1 MQLVS
6 SFWYLNIYIDDLTHG
21 ISLSDAINEIH
32 RTRTARARDKGLGHY
47 QGGKSLIYKH
57 TFGKLSSLYDCRS
70 PSSFF
75 GNGADAA
82 NEPWFTSFCNCHD
95 PTTVDF
101 IYFTPTFIEA
111 SGYFT
116 VS

>member
-1 MQLVS
+1 M
-6 SFWYLNIYIDDLTHG
+6 
-21 ISLSDAINEIH
+21 SDAINEIH
-32 RTRTARARDKGLGHY
+32 HRKGTARTSNNGSTQY
-47 QGGKSLIYKH
+47 QGDKSLIYKH
-57 TFGKLSSLYDCRS
+57 AFGKLSSLYDSRPS
-70 PSSFF
+70 SSFF

-101 IYFTPTFIEA
+101 IYFTPTFVEA
-111 SGYFT
+111 SGYFA